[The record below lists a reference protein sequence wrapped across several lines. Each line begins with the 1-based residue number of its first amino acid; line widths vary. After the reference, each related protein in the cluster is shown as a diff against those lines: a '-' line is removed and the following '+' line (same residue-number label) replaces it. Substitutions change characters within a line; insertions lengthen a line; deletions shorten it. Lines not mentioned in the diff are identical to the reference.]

1 MENIDTELSAYPDN
15 IFENLENEQPF
26 EMLGED
32 PEYDGNRY
40 TKVRILSAQNLPT
53 SPNAVLE
60 KKQESKFDL
69 QLRKLK
75 TTIGKKSGGDFA
87 VEQDT
92 LLIHV
97 HGGGFIATTSQSH
110 QAYARVWANNLP
122 NAVVFS
128 IDYRMAPKNKFPD
141 AIDDCWQAYVW
152 IIKNA

>member
-75 TTIGKKSGGDFA
+75 TTIG
-87 VEQDT
+87 
-92 LLIHV
+92 
-97 HGGGFIATTSQSH
+97 
-110 QAYARVWANNLP
+110 
-122 NAVVFS
+122 
-128 IDYRMAPKNKFPD
+128 
-141 AIDDCWQAYVW
+141 
-152 IIKNA
+152 